1 MRRKLP
7 VAVIFLAACGAK
19 TASNEAT
26 VAGNELAVSGA
37 ANKSGPAAAA
47 TRQEAGRAAA
57 DEADAV
63 DRLGTLPPADAALRF
78 VGTWAASRSECT
90 TRPWRFTADGL
101 TATDG
106 PHCTFYKVTKAPA
119 GYDIAAQCPAKE
131 PVHTDLLNLRFAE
144 SARAMLVESNAI
156 KPIGLI
162 YCGK

>member
-57 DEADAV
+57 NEADAV

-90 TRPWRFTADGL
+90 TRPWRFSMRT
-101 TATDG
+101 
-106 PHCTFYKVTKAPA
+106 
-119 GYDIAAQCPAKE
+119 CP
-131 PVHTDLLNLRFAE
+131 
-144 SARAMLVESNAI
+144 
-156 KPIGLI
+156 
-162 YCGK
+162 